1 MVIVAGY
8 EKDLNECFFSANP
21 GLNSR
26 FTWRFKND
34 DYTAGT
40 TRENIRKKSAR
51 LPADK
56 RRLTRADLEKGMTMF
71 ISNEEVKQRK
81 DVKSLASASMHL

>member
-1 MVIVAGY
+1 VFFQRQPGSELAVHVAVQ
-8 EKDLNECFFSANP
+8 KRRLH
-21 GLNSR
+21 
-26 FTWRFKND
+26 
-34 DYTAGT
+34 AGT